1 MRLAAT
7 LVLLSTTAA
16 AAETHPCAQDAIAK
30 ARPLLELHHGMKLE
44 ELGTIDDKVKVLP
57 PVKALKG
64 KGKLDVLEVWG
75 YIYKAEYRMRFIYIQ
90 GTKPGESCGLM
101 GQEILEMSNPY

>member
-1 MRLAAT
+1 MRLAT
-7 LVLLSTTAA
+7 ILLFLSTSAA
-16 AAETHPCAQDAIAK
+16 AAQTHPCAQDAIAK
-30 ARPLLELHHGMKLE
+30 ARPLLELHHGTKLE

-57 PVKALKG
+57 AIKALKG

-90 GTKPGESCGLM
+90 GTKPGEPCALM
-101 GQEILEMSNPY
+101 GQEILENSNP